1 MINEIIKLIDP
12 NKFELFFKEEELKDK
27 DYIIVK
33 PTYMSI
39 CAADQRYYQG
49 KRSREILN
57 KKLPLTLI
65 HECVGKVV
73 YDSQGEFKQNE
84 KVVLIPNT
92 PTIEDDLIKENYRK
106 GSYFRSSTIDGFMQ
120 NIVFIRR
127 DRCIS
132 IEGIKENIASLLEL
146 MSVSVN
152 AIENF
157 KINSIKKYNRIGI
170 WGPGSVGYITYI
182 LLKEYFPDTKIAIV
196 GTSHEK
202 LNYYPFAD
210 EKYLVTELG
219 EDFKVDHAFECV
231 GGMGSET
238 AINQII
244 DHINPQGTISLLG
257 VSEEPIRIN
266 TRMVLEK
273 GLILLGN
280 SRSGYEDFEKAVK
293 ILKNPKIQ
301 EYIEKIISEE
311 VEINNINDIYK
322 AFDNDIV
329 NSFKT
334 IMKWKM

>member
-1 MINEIIKLIDP
+1 MINEIVKLIDP
-12 NKFELFFKEEELKDK
+12 NKFELFFKEEELKNE

-73 YDSQGEFKQNE
+73 YDSKDEFKQNE
-84 KVVLIPNT
+84 RVVLIPNT
-92 PTIEDDLIKENYRK
+92 PTIEDEIIKENYRK
-106 GSYFRSSTIDGFMQ
+106 GSYFRSSNMDGFMQ
-120 NIVFIRR
+120 NVVCIRR

-132 IEGIKENIASLLEL
+132 IEGIKENTASLLEL

-157 KINSIKKYNRIGI
+157 KANSIKKYDRIGV

-182 LLKEYFPDTKIAIV
+182 LLKECFPEAKIAII
-196 GTSHEK
+196 GTSQEK

-210 EKYLVTELG
+210 EKYLVTEI
-219 EDFKVDHAFECV
+219 DDNFKVDHAFECV
-231 GGMGSET
+231 GGVGSEI
-238 AINQII
+238 AVNQII
-244 DHINPQGTISLLG
+244 DHINPQGSISLLG

-273 GLILLGN
+273 GLTLLGD
-280 SRSGYEDFEKAVK
+280 SRSGYEDFDLAVK
-293 ILKNPKIQ
+293 MLRNPKIQ
-301 EYIEKIISEE
+301 EYVEKIISEE
-311 VEINNINDIYK
+311 VEINSINDIYK
-322 AFDNDIV
+322 AFDSDIT
-329 NSFKT
+329 NGFKT
-334 IMKWKM
+334 VMKWNM

>member
-1 MINEIIKLIDP
+1 MINEIIKLVDP
-12 NKFELFFKEEELKDK
+12 NKFELFFKEEELKDR

-73 YDSQGEFKQNE
+73 YDSEGKFKQNE

-92 PTIEDDLIKENYRK
+92 PTTEDNLIKENYRI
-106 GSYFRSSTIDGFMQ
+106 GSYFRSSNMDGFMQ
-120 NIVFIRR
+120 NIIFIRR

-132 IEGIKENIASLLEL
+132 IEGIKENISSLLEL
-146 MSVSVN
+146 MSVSIN

-157 KINSIKKYNRIGI
+157 KANSIKKYDRIGV

-182 LLKEYFPDTKIAIV
+182 LLKEYFPDSKISII
-196 GTSHEK
+196 GTSNEK

-219 EDFKVDHAFECV
+219 DDFKIDHAFECV
-231 GGMGSET
+231 GGIGSEV
-238 AINQII
+238 AVNQII
-244 DHINPQGTISLLG
+244 DHINPQGSISLLG

-273 GLILLGN
+273 GLTLLGD
-280 SRSGYEDFEKAVK
+280 SRSGYDDFDKAVK
-293 ILKNPKIQ
+293 ILKNPKVQ
-301 EYIEKIISEE
+301 EYMEKIISEE
-311 VEINNINDIYK
+311 IEINSINDIYK
-322 AFDNDIV
+322 AFDNDIT
-329 NSFKT
+329 NTFKT
-334 IMKWKM
+334 VMKWNM